1 MSILKKYY
9 TENVLSDHYK
19 FTPSGA
25 YYAPPEGDLASFREH
40 INTLPLTEA
49 PEVFGMHPNADIT
62 FQMQE
67 TRRMMDVVLSIQP
80 RATSGEG
87 GKSPD
92 DIVSTLAAEIEAQVL
107 PAMDVDDAVDGLF
120 DRTNSGQLKSLSV
133 VLGQEI
139 ERFNTL
145 TRTLIVSLASLRS
158 AIKGTIVM
166 TGDLETMHAALLNNR
181 VPEIWQ
187 KSGYPSLKPLGGWML
202 DYQLRIKMM
211 STWLKNGEPKT
222 FWLPGFFFPQGFMT
236 GVLQTH
242 ARKYA
247 TAIDSLNF
255 NFEVLVGKEVAR
267 DVVESPTD
275 GVYIDGLFVD
285 NAMWNRQGGYLDES
299 KPGVM
304 QSPLPV
310 IHFKP
315 VEGYA
320 PPALLAEADQNE
332 YQCPLYK
339 TSVRAGILS
348 TTGQST
354 NFVLCVGLPIKK
366 GTDSDFWVLQG
377 VALLCALNE

>member
-1 MSILKKYY
+1 
-9 TENVLSDHYK
+9 
-19 FTPSGA
+19 
-25 YYAPPEGDLASFREH
+25 
-40 INTLPLTEA
+40 
-49 PEVFGMHPNADIT
+49 
-62 FQMQE
+62 
-67 TRRMMDVVLSIQP
+67 
-80 RATSGEG
+80 
-87 GKSPD
+87 
-92 DIVSTLAAEIEAQVL
+92 
-107 PAMDVDDAVDGLF
+107 
-120 DRTNSGQLKSLSV
+120 
-133 VLGQEI
+133 
-139 ERFNTL
+139 
-145 TRTLIVSLASLRS
+145 
-158 AIKGTIVM
+158 
-166 TGDLETMHAALLNNR
+166 
-181 VPEIWQ
+181 
-187 KSGYPSLKPLGGWML
+187 
-202 DYQLRIKMM
+202 
-211 STWLKNGEPKT
+211 
-222 FWLPGFFFPQGFMT
+222 MT

-275 GVYIDGLFVD
+275 GVFIDGLFVD

-320 PPALLAEADQNE
+320 PPALLAEADENE